1 MSTIEKF
8 MAGIVGIALVTT
20 LILPKRQ
27 TPAVIQAATGFVRGT
42 MATAMGTGKQV

>member
-8 MAGIVGIALVTT
+8 MAGIVGVALITT

-27 TPAVIQAATGFVRGT
+27 TPQVINAATGFVRGT
-42 MATAMGTGKQV
+42 MATAMGTGKAV